1 MLPEIISVFYV
12 LAGWW
17 NPQVLQ
23 YLGKL
28 VDAKWNAD
36 LDQFTVRSPRI
47 SASEPL
53 PVVRDAKPL
62 CWVHIMWWGGCI
74 SHSPCSSDS
83 PPLLSSPGAVGV
95 GETNYVQTL
104 INGSGDAGAAAD
116 QVCNVQRLTLQNETW
131 KWVKISSTE
140 SASSVCGCFLFI
152 SMCKFCLRMWKV

>member
-62 CWVHIMWWGGCI
+62 CWVHIM
-74 SHSPCSSDS
+74 
-83 PPLLSSPGAVGV
+83 
-95 GETNYVQTL
+95 
-104 INGSGDAGAAAD
+104 
-116 QVCNVQRLTLQNETW
+116 
-131 KWVKISSTE
+131 
-140 SASSVCGCFLFI
+140 
-152 SMCKFCLRMWKV
+152 